1 MSEQNPFFTHWEQEF
16 ALPPF
21 HLIKDEHYATAFNVA
36 FQQTREAIAAI
47 TLHPQ
52 PPTFENTIE
61 ALERS
66 DILMDKVSGVFA
78 NLASS
83 NSSPE
88 LEALQRDLSP
98 KWAELNSEI
107 KMNDALNTLK

>member
-1 MSEQNPFFTHWEQEF
+1 MSEQNPFLTDWTQEF

-36 FQQTREAIAAI
+36 FQQVREAINMI
-47 TLHPQ
+47 TIQSQ

-66 DILMDKVSGVFA
+66 DILMDKVSGVFS
-78 NLASS
+78 NIASS

-88 LEALQRDLSP
+88 IEALHRNLSP
-98 KWAELNSEI
+98 KWA
-107 KMNDALNTLK
+107 